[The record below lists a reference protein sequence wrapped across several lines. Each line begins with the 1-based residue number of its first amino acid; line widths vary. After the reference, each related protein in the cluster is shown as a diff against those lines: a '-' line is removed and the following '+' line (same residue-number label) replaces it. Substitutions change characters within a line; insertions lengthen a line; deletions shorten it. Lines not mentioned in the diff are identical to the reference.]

1 MADGS
6 LGGLGSSIGLTAT
19 AKDYSNLYRYNQQAK
34 AQKAKAKDD
43 KLDEI
48 IKLVTVKSSE
58 SKLHP
63 LEVGSMEIRTG
74 QFVQNV
80 RRMAAEDDIRG
91 IDNEVTSMFADL
103 NEAQNRSSDYWGLEK
118 TVKEA
123 AAGNKYVPKNVRQ
136 AARIMVGSASSAD
149 FITAL
154 NDNQVRRNDF
164 LDYDDNGRVVTQ
176 SFDYYDIDKSVK
188 DLIAGNSVVIGVAK
202 EPYTDPNTKTTF
214 FPRVMGIPIDDEE
227 AKRVSNMVDANGNLV
242 RPMLTA
248 KKISK
253 TLLSNTSLAAQYI
266 DQYDLEDKTPEEI
279 EQHFYEN
286 MVEPNV
292 KRKETIQTA
301 KPPSSL
307 TINNQPG
314 TPGDYTFEGG
324 PATKL
329 IFAYSMSKE
338 WQIANPGK
346 TKFTFTVDSPYS
358 VSLAVGGSTS
368 FRLQPSKNFINKAT
382 GKSMESPS
390 TQPIDINNV
399 SVLPYEIKDGVKII
413 IGDERV
419 QALKTQGKKVPYS
432 AFVEGKGQLIGVE
445 GELTN
450 ADFYTEFTSNIRSNI
465 ANQSSVLGSK
475 AKAALV
481 KGFLK
486 LDKEIA
492 AANK

>member
-19 AKDYSNLYRYNQQAK
+19 VKDYSNLYRYNQQAK

-43 KLDEI
+43 KLDDI

-149 FITAL
+149 FIKAL

-176 SFDYYDIDKSVK
+176 SFDAYDIDKATK
-188 DLIAGNSVVIGVAK
+188 DLISGNSVIIGRGPEVFD
-202 EPYTDPNTKTTF
+202 PYTKTKIQ
-214 FPRVMGIPIDDEE
+214 PYIKGLPLDDAAAGEI
-227 AKRVSNMVDANGNLV
+227 KKMVGPDGYAV
-242 RPMLTA
+242 QPTLTA
-248 KKISK
+248 KQIPSI
-253 TLLSNTSLAAQYI
+253 LLKNPALAAQYI
-266 DQYDLEDKTPEEI
+266 DTYNLEDKTPDEV
-279 EQHFYEN
+279 EQHFFETI
-286 MVEPNV
+286 VKPNV
-292 KRKETIQTA
+292 ELKESTQVTKA
-301 KPPSSL
+301 PSSI
-307 TINNQPG
+307 TVNNQPG

-324 PATKL
+324 PSTNL
-329 IFAYSMSKE
+329 NFAYSM
-338 WQIANPGK
+338 ADN
-346 TKFTFTVDSPYS
+346 TKFNFQVDSPYS
-358 VSLAVGGSTS
+358 VSMALDGGLT
-368 FRLQPSKNFINKAT
+368 FRINPSRNFINKAT
-382 GKSMESPS
+382 GKQYTSTS

-399 SVLPYEIKDGVKII
+399 SVLPYEIKDGVKIV
-413 IGDERV
+413 IGNDRV
-419 QALKTQGKKVPYS
+419 KQIKDAGQKVQYS
-432 AFVEGKGQLIGVE
+432 AFVEGKGQLIGAE
-445 GELTN
+445 KEITN
-450 ADFYTEFTSNIRSNI
+450 ADFYTELTPALRSNI
-465 ANQSSVLGSK
+465 SNQAAVKGPKVKS
-475 AKAALV
+475 ALV
-481 KGFLK
+481 KGFVR
-486 LDKEIA
+486 LDQEVV